1 MPDHDLTE
9 AEINKTILT
18 KDAGQNLTLDKVSN
32 LSFQRENEKEIVL
45 LILRKVLRLSMQCFL
60 AFLIVKL
67 RKCKFK

>member
-9 AEINKTILT
+9 AEINKTILA

-32 LSFQRENEKEIVL
+32 LSFQRENKKEIV

>member
-32 LSFQRENEKEIVL
+32 LSFQRENEMEIV